1 MCRIDKT
8 NYYLNIAEAVA
19 GRSTC
24 LKRQY
29 GSIIVKNDT
38 IISTG
43 FNGASRGVESCLEC
57 GQCLRANSPRGM
69 DYSLCLSVHSEQN
82 AIIHAS
88 RDQMID
94 SELYLVGTQKDE
106 NGNKKYVEN
115 PAPCSLCK
123 RMIINAGIKNVIVRI
138 DETNFNIL
146 NVDQWKLDKNKL
158 VGGY

>member
-29 GSIIVKNDT
+29 GAIIVKNDT
-38 IISTG
+38 ICSTG
-43 FNGASRGVESCLEC
+43 FNGSPRGVISCLER
-57 GQCLRANSPRGM
+57 GKCLRSNSERGM
-69 DYSLCLSVHSEQN
+69 DYSLCCSVHAEQN
-82 AIIHAS
+82 TIIHAS
-88 RDQMID
+88 REQTIG

-138 DETNFNIL
+138 DETNFNII
-146 NVDQWKLDKNKL
+146 NVDNWKNIESIT
-158 VGGY
+158 GGY